1 MLAKYHEYLLQT
13 EVNSCRTVGTAL
25 QGNKV
30 DMINQIFLWSYIS
43 VAITMYEYTLLLF
56 QLTTGTCI
64 LLPL

>member
-30 DMINQIFLWSYIS
+30 DMITQIFLWSYSS
-43 VAITMYEYTLLLF
+43 VAIAMYEYTLLLF
-56 QLTTGTCI
+56 QLTTGTCM

>member
-13 EVNSCRTVGTAL
+13 EVNSCRTVCTAL
-25 QGNKV
+25 QEKKV
-30 DMINQIFLWSYIS
+30 DMITQIFLWSYSS

-56 QLTTGTCI
+56 QLTTGTCM